1 MRIAMKIKLLTAISA
16 ITLLGSTTPSY
27 AYEDRSLD
35 VITDVT
41 VVRPVCFIVTAA
53 GCAVWVVTLPFQALS
68 KSVRAT
74 AHTMVTVPARAT
86 FTRPVGDYSSLE
98 EN

>member
-1 MRIAMKIKLLTAISA
+1 MKIKLLTAIFA
-16 ITLLGSTTPSY
+16 ITLLSSATPSY

-41 VVRPVCFIVTAA
+41 VVRPVCLIATAA
-53 GCAVWVVTLPFQALS
+53 CCAVWVVTLPFQAMS
-68 KSVRAT
+68 KSVKST
-74 AHTMVTVPARAT
+74 AHTMVVVPAKAT

-98 EN
+98 D